1 MMSQSDCV
9 ALFGANKAIAHLVLN
24 EVLSRHTRRLPAL
37 FQAEDL
43 ESVALLALWDA
54 CRWYNPARGAF
65 STYAH
70 HAIRRRIRR
79 VLARAD
85 SEEPMLSLDAP
96 AVPGESVCLRDILV
110 APGPDVGEQVIGR
123 IEQEDMRALLDR
135 LPKRTA
141 DAIRLWAQGFGPT
154 EIGRR
159 LGISRQRA
167 HQLPREGAALLRRM
181 AMRNISEA

>member
-1 MMSQSDCV
+1 MMSQSDCL

-24 EVLSRHTRRLPAL
+24 EVLARHTRRLPAL
-37 FQAEDL
+37 FQTEDL

-79 VLARAD
+79 VLARAG

-96 AVPGESVCLRDILV
+96 AVPGESVCLQDMLV
-110 APGPDVGEQVIGR
+110 APGPDVGEQVIRR
-123 IEQEDMRALLDR
+123 IEQEDMRALLER

-141 DAIRLWAQGFGPT
+141 DAIRLWAEGFGPA

-167 HQLPREGAALLRRM
+167 HQLPREGAALLRRL
-181 AMRNISEA
+181 AMRNVSEA

>member
-1 MMSQSDCV
+1 L
-9 ALFGANKAIAHLVLN
+9 ALFGENRAIAYLVLN
-24 EVLSRHTRRLPAL
+24 EVLARYARRLPTL
-37 FQAEDL
+37 IGAEDL

-79 VLARAD
+79 VLARA
-85 SEEPMLSLDAP
+85 STEMPMLSLDAP
-96 AVPGESVCLRDILV
+96 AMVGKSACLRDILV
-110 APGPDVGEQVIGR
+110 APALDVGEQVFR
-123 IEQEDMRALLDR
+123 RMEQEDMRALLNH

-141 DAIRLWAQGFGPT
+141 DAVLLWAQGFGPT

-167 HQLPREGAALLRRM
+167 HQLPREGTALLRQLV
-181 AMRNISEA
+181 ARNRCKT